1 MPVSIRDIQLKRRAS
16 RFAMEALATITE
28 DFGFFDMKG
37 DVEEI
42 LSVFNLEV
50 TSNTDAL
57 PAYYHPGRAVGT
69 DSLVLLGELHP
80 DYSAE
85 YKFRQ
90 RIYLA
95 EIEVE
100 NLLKSKDSAAIKA
113 IPKFPSI
120 RRDFSLLLNKGTRY
134 GDVEQ
139 AVRNVNIP
147 ELVGIEPFDRLDSGA
162 FPESK
167 YALAISLTYQ
177 SFQRTL
183 TDDEVENF
191 NQAILNSLRQRLG
204 AEVRQ

>member
-1 MPVSIRDIQLKRRAS
+1 
-16 RFAMEALATITE
+16 
-28 DFGFFDMKG
+28 
-37 DVEEI
+37 
-42 LSVFNLEV
+42 
-50 TSNTDAL
+50 L
-57 PAYYHPGRAVGT
+57 PSYYHPGRAVRK
-69 DSLVLLGELHP
+69 DDVAFLGELHP
-80 DYSAE
+80 DYAAE

-95 EIEVE
+95 EIEVDRVM
-100 NLLKSKDSAAIKA
+100 NLKVSASNAA

-134 GDVEQ
+134 GDVEY
-139 AVRNVNIP
+139 AVRSVNIP
-147 ELVGIEPFDRLDSGA
+147 ELVGIEPFDRMDSGA
-162 FPESK
+162 FPGSK